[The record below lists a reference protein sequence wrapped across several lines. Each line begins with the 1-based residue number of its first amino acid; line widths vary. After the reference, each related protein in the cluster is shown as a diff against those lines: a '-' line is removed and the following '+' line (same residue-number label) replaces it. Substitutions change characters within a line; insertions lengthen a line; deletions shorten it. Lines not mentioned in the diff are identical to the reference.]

1 MCPVSVEL
9 VHRLITNAKNMN
21 LKDTFILDYVILEHM
36 AVNPDFREGVRSVLI
51 KKGSTPKWSCQ
62 DLLQVK

>member
-1 MCPVSVEL
+1 
-9 VHRLITNAKNMN
+9 
-21 LKDTFILDYVILEHM
+21 M

-51 KKGSTPKWSCQ
+51 EKGSTPKWSCE